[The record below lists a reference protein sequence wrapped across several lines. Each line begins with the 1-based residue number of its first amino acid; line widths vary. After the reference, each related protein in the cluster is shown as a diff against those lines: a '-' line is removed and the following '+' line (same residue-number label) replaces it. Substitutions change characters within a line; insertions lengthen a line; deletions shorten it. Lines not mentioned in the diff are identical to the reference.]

1 MTIQVD
7 KHASQLQLKRK
18 ARQEQMHS
26 LFDKAVSI
34 CIIEYVIWL
43 QF

>member
-7 KHASQLQLKRK
+7 KHASRSQLKRK
-18 ARQEQMHS
+18 ARQVQMHS

-34 CIIEYVIWL
+34 CNLEYVK
-43 QF
+43 